1 MAQRGEAP
9 LPAHNLRTT
18 SGTTRRFAFAA
29 RTRCSARQKGLDE
42 FIELIRGFGR
52 AEMANTIENM
62 KLSVG
67 EPVGQRLGIRHRSL
81 AIELTHDD
89 TATMME
95 LGELGSD
102 VIARQTVHR

>member
-1 MAQRGEAP
+1 
-9 LPAHNLRTT
+9 
-18 SGTTRRFAFAA
+18 
-29 RTRCSARQKGLDE
+29 
-42 FIELIRGFGR
+42 
-52 AEMANTIENM
+52 MANTIENM

-81 AIELTHDD
+81 TIELTHDD